1 MQSPRPI
8 DPPASVPADGAHA
21 NPAAIVARNL
31 HKSYGDQ
38 TVLRR
43 IGLEIPQG
51 QFVCFLGASGCGK
64 STLLRLLAG
73 LETPDDG
80 AAPNGVKPAAMGSG
94 GVGSLGADEPSDL
107 RLESP
112 GTEVGGPRLGFV
124 FQQANLLPWRT
135 VYRNIE
141 LPLRLQGVTAAQR
154 RAAVTRALAQVG
166 LNERDGEKWPRM
178 LSGGMQMRAS
188 LARALVT
195 APQIMLLDEPFSAL
209 DEVLRQRLGEELR
222 QWHQQLGWTTV
233 FVTHHVSEAVFLAD
247 RILLFR
253 SLAQAPEAE
262 SLVADLPIQFNQPRQ
277 AELRESREYVETVIQ
292 VTKRLREVQA

>member
-1 MQSPRPI
+1 MPSSRPI
-8 DPPASVPADGAHA
+8 PSPTSSAAEGVSPPS
-21 NPAAIVARNL
+21 AIVARNL
-31 HKSYGDQ
+31 HKRYGDQ
-38 TVLRR
+38 PVLRR
-43 IGLEIPQG
+43 IDLEIPRG

-73 LETPDDG
+73 LETPD
-80 AAPNGVKPAAMGSG
+80 
-94 GVGSLGADEPSDL
+94 
-107 RLESP
+107 
-112 GTEVGGPRLGFV
+112 VGGGTANGSSPSALQLRSSAVDSSAPRLGFV

-135 VYRNIE
+135 VASNIE
-141 LPLRLQGVTAAQR
+141 LPLRLQGVPTEERKAAI
-154 RAAVTRALAQVG
+154 TRALALVG
-166 LNERDGEKWPRM
+166 LQDRDGVKWPRM

-195 APQIMLLDEPFSAL
+195 GPEIMLLDEPFSAL

-253 SLAQAPEAE
+253 SLAGAANAD
-262 SLVADLPIQFNQPRQ
+262 SVVADLKIPLPQPRQ

>member
-1 MQSPRPI
+1 MQSPRPT
-8 DPPASVPADGAHA
+8 PSPTPVPADGAPA

-43 IGLEIPQG
+43 IELEIPQG

-73 LETPDDG
+73 LETPDDRADPSEAGTREAG
-80 AAPNGVKPAAMGSG
+80 ARGAGSR
-94 GVGSLGADEPSDL
+94 VAEAPSDL

-112 GTEVGGPRLGFV
+112 GSEGVGPRLGFV

-141 LPLRLQGVTAAQR
+141 LPLRLQGVAAAQR
-154 RAAVTRALAQVG
+154 LAAVTRALAQVG

-222 QWHQQLGWTTV
+222 QWHRQLGWTTV

-253 SLAQAPEAE
+253 SLAGAPEAE

-277 AELRESREYVETVIQ
+277 AELRESRDYVEKVIQ

>member
-1 MQSPRPI
+1 MPSSRPI
-8 DPPASVPADGAHA
+8 PPPMFNAAEGASP
-21 NPAAIVARNL
+21 PAAIVARNL

-38 TVLRR
+38 PVLRR
-43 IGLEIPQG
+43 VNLEIARG

-64 STLLRLLAG
+64 STMLRLLAG
-73 LETPDDG
+73 LETPDVNSG
-80 AAPNGVKPAAMGSG
+80 SAADVA
-94 GVGSLGADEPSDL
+94 PSQLQL
-107 RLESP
+107 RSSAQDTL
-112 GTEVGGPRLGFV
+112 GPRLGFV

-135 VYRNIE
+135 VASNIE
-141 LPLRLQGVTAAQR
+141 LPLRLQGVPTAERQ
-154 RAAVTRALAQVG
+154 AAVTRALAQVG
-166 LNERDGEKWPRM
+166 LQARDGAKWPRM

-195 APQIMLLDEPFSAL
+195 APEVMLLDEPFSAL

-253 SLAQAPEAE
+253 SLAGAADAD
-262 SLVADLPIQFNQPRQ
+262 SVVADLPIPLSQPRQ
-277 AELRESREYVETVIQ
+277 AELRESREYVELVIQ

>member
-1 MQSPRPI
+1 MQSPRPS
-8 DPPASVPADGAHA
+8 PSPGVLPAEVAGTR
-21 NPAAIVARNL
+21 PAAIVASNL

-43 IGLEIPQG
+43 VGLEIPPG

-73 LETPDDG
+73 LEQPDSDAG
-80 AAPNGVKPAAMGSG
+80 TDSGSE
-94 GVGSLGADEPSDL
+94 ATAEL
-107 RLESP
+107 RVAGP

-135 VYRNIE
+135 VLANIE
-141 LPLRLQGVTAAQR
+141 LPLRLQGVPAAQR
-154 RAAVTRALAQVG
+154 HAAVTRALAQVG
-166 LNERDGEKWPRM
+166 LQTRDGEKWPRM

-253 SLAQAPEAE
+253 SLAQAPE
-262 SLVADLPIQFNQPRQ
+262 SDSVVADLPIQFDQPRQ
-277 AELRESREYVETVIQ
+277 AELRESRSYVETVIQ

>member
-1 MQSPRPI
+1 V
-8 DPPASVPADGAHA
+8 AS
-21 NPAAIVARNL
+21 NL

-43 IGLEIPQG
+43 VGLEIPPG

-73 LETPDDG
+73 LEQPDSDAG
-80 AAPNGVKPAAMGSG
+80 TDSGSE
-94 GVGSLGADEPSDL
+94 ATAEL
-107 RLESP
+107 RVAGP

-135 VYRNIE
+135 VLANIE
-141 LPLRLQGVTAAQR
+141 LPLRLQGVPAAQR
-154 RAAVTRALAQVG
+154 HAAVTRALAQVG
-166 LNERDGEKWPRM
+166 LQTRDGEKWPRM

-253 SLAQAPEAE
+253 SLAQAPE
-262 SLVADLPIQFNQPRQ
+262 SDSVVADLPIQFDQPRQ
-277 AELRESREYVETVIQ
+277 AELRESRSYVETVIQ